1 MSMNFK
7 NLNAECI
14 TKEEKEHYEKVINAP
29 IRIMQIGEGNFLMSF
44 FDWMIDKAIKAGN
57 FDGSIALTCPLN
69 SDEKIKILN
78 NQDMLYTVIQ
88 RGFKDGKEIFEHDI
102 VSVFSKAFNYNT
114 EWNTFMNIAEQ
125 ESLDIVISNTT
136 EAGLAYKKVNFE
148 DISIDGLYPAK
159 LTAFLMHRFKVLG
172 NISKKLLVLPCE
184 LVAENGKV
192 LKEYVFKHMD
202 DFNVSKEF
210 KSWVKENCI
219 FLNNL
224 VDRIVPGYPR
234 DEEEFY
240 FDRLGYKDKA
250 MSMCEP
256 FFLWA
261 IEGNEKLEEI
271 LPLKKS
277 GLNVQWVD
285 SLQDTQLLK
294 VRILNGSHTLL
305 TPQSI
310 LRGFKQVDEVVE
322 DKKMKSYLNETLEKE
337 ILPSLKNKTGN
348 KEEFA
353 TIVLERFKNPYIKHK
368 LESIAINSV
377 SKFKNRLWP
386 TIKCYIED
394 NNSLPKNMIIALA
407 GLIRFYQIEKTK
419 EGFVGKDF
427 NGNEYKVFDTPEVLE
442 FMYNANMKFNE
453 KNEKYV
459 EYILSNEAIWG
470 EDLSKYLN
478 IVELI
483 TKELNLMEEKY
494 ETVY

>member
-7 NLNAECI
+7 NLNTECI
-14 TKEEKEHYEKVINAP
+14 TKEEKEHYEKVINAS

-69 SDEKIKILN
+69 NDEKIKILN

-102 VSVFSKAFNYNT
+102 VSVFSKIFNYNT

-148 DISIDGLYPAK
+148 DVSIDGLYPAK

-172 NISKKLLVLPCE
+172 NISKKLLILPCE

-192 LKEYVFKHMD
+192 LKEYVFRHMD

-234 DEEEFY
+234 DEKEFY

-261 IEGNEKLEEI
+261 IEGNGKLEEI

-322 DKKMKSYLNETLEKE
+322 DKEMKSYLNETLEKE

-377 SKFKNRLWP
+377 SKFTNRLWP

-427 NGNEYKVFDTPEVLE
+427 NGNQYKVFDTPEVLE
-442 FMYNANMKFNE
+442 FMYNANMKFNQ

-470 EDLSKYLN
+470 ENLSKYLN
-478 IVELI
+478 IVEVI

>member
-14 TKEEKEHYEKVINAP
+14 TEEEKEHYEKVINAP

-192 LKEYVFKHMD
+192 LKEYVFRHMD

-322 DKKMKSYLNETLEKE
+322 DKEMKSYLNETLEKE

-377 SKFKNRLWP
+377 SKFTNRLWA

>member
-14 TKEEKEHYEKVINAP
+14 TEEEKEHYEKVINAP

-322 DKKMKSYLNETLEKE
+322 DKEMKSYLNETLEKE

-427 NGNEYKVFDTPEVLE
+427 NGNEYKVFDIPEVLE